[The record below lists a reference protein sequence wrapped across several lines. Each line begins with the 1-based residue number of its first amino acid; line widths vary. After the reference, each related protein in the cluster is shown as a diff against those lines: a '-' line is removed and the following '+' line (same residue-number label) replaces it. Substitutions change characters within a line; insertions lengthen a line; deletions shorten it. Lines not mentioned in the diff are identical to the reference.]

1 MQHTTNTR
9 AALLFLTIDS
19 VNLKKMENFH
29 IKRASFRRFAAVFI
43 ASLFFLGWGSTGHKI
58 INKAGARDFPN
69 TSILG
74 PSIIQRLTDSA
85 SVPDTRSSLPS
96 EPKHFMD
103 MDRLAEFPTHSI
115 THNRDS
121 LFKKYGETYIRITV
135 GFLPW
140 VIDSVMNVLTNQM
153 RSKDWNRAWST
164 AGDLGHY
171 IADAHQPLHTSQYYD
186 GYASNYGNGS
196 SGIHSRY
203 ETAMIN
209 SYQSSILIDSSAV
222 HLIPSPLDTAFAIM
236 YLSNSYVDSIY
247 IADQA
252 ARTYGATN
260 STLYTDSLWGRT
272 KTFTLLQFRR
282 AAAEYGCFLYTA
294 WVNAGSPATVVEQWT
309 SQLRDFHL
317 EQNYPNPFNPTTTIS
332 YQLPV
337 TSHVQLKILDLLGRE
352 VMTLVNEVKSPGTYS
367 VAWNA
372 EKFPSGTYFYR
383 LTADGS
389 SDMKKMILLK

>member
-1 MQHTTNTR
+1 MKR
-9 AALLFLTIDS
+9 GFFLLLT
-19 VNLKKMENFH
+19 
-29 IKRASFRRFAAVFI
+29 AVFI

-69 TSILG
+69 LSILG
-74 PSIIQRLTDSA
+74 PAIIQRLTDSA
-85 SVPDTRSSLPS
+85 SVPDSRSSLPS

-121 LFKKYGETYIRITV
+121 LFKEYGESYIRITV

-153 RSKDWNRAWST
+153 RSQDWNRAWST

-186 GYASNYGNGS
+186 GYTSNYGSGS

-209 SYQSSILIDSSAV
+209 NYQSSILIDSSAV
-222 HLIPSPLDTAFAIM
+222 HLIPNPLDTAFAMM

-247 IADQA
+247 SADQI

-272 KTFTLLQFRR
+272 RIFTLLQFRR
-282 AAAEYGCFLYTA
+282 AAVEYGCYLYTA
-294 WVNAGSPATVVEQWT
+294 WVNAGSPSTFVEQRIN
-309 SQLRDFHL
+309 QAHDFL
-317 EQNYPNPFNPTTTIS
+317 LDQNYPNPFNPNTTIS
-332 YQLPV
+332 YLLPG
-337 TSHVQLKILDLLGRE
+337 TNHVHLKIIDLLGRE
-352 VMTLVNEVKSPGTYS
+352 VVTLVNEVKSPGKYS
-367 VAWNA
+367 VVWNA
-372 EKFPSGTYFYR
+372 DQFPSGIYFYQ
-383 LTADGS
+383 LTADGNS
-389 SDMKKMILLK
+389 FTKKMILLK